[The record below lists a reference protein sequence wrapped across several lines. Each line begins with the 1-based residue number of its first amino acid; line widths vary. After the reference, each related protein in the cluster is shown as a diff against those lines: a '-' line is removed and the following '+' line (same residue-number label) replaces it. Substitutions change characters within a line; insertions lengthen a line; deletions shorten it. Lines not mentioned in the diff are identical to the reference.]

1 MRKLAYVALAAA
13 LGLAVT
19 PLLAGEQAAP
29 TPAPASAPTPAP
41 AAAKPEA
48 KAERISGTIAKVD
61 AATRAIELKEG
72 ERVVN
77 LRLEE
82 KTEIRRGKELL
93 KLSDLK
99 VGDKV
104 EVEAQGTVARHITL
118 KPAEPAKY

>member
-29 TPAPASAPTPAP
+29 TPAPV
-41 AAAKPEA
+41 AAKPEA
-48 KAERISGTIAKVD
+48 KAEKISGTIAKVD
-61 AATRAIELKEG
+61 AAARAIELKEG

-82 KTEIRRGKELL
+82 KTEIRRGKDLL

-104 EVEAQGTVARHITL
+104 EVEAQGTIARHITL